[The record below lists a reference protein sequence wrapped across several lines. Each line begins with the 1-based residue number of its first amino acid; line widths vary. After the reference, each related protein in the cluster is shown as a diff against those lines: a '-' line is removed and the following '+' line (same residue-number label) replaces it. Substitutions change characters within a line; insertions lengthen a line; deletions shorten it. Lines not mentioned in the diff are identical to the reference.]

1 MRLDPHGLYNGRF
14 SVFLQDA
21 CLGEQLSHD
30 GDASSQV
37 VEALRALAERP
48 LRVQGTSKIKN
59 VYGVPVVR
67 ELPVRLLA
75 DCLRGSG
82 CSHRRSN

>member
-1 MRLDPHGLYNGRF
+1 MRLTNRTPLLVWIRLDPHGLYNGRF

-21 CLGEQLSHD
+21 CLGEQLFHD
-30 GDASSQV
+30 GDASSQ

-59 VYGVPVVR
+59 VYDVPVR
-67 ELPVRLLA
+67 ERDTA
-75 DCLRGSG
+75 ERFC
-82 CSHRRSN
+82 